1 MCFNLVLR
9 SLVGHL
15 LDRVVHSLIL
25 LFIYSC
31 QRRDYSV
38 LVPFLPRKHEYV
50 IKVRVSALQE
60 KLYRHFLNTF
70 IFQEGDFSKKGRN
83 DFS

>member
-1 MCFNLVLR
+1 M
-9 SLVGHL
+9 
-15 LDRVVHSLIL
+15 
-25 LFIYSC
+25 
-31 QRRDYSV
+31 

-83 DFS
+83 DFSYALSRAVSRNLAKFSH

>member
-1 MCFNLVLR
+1 M
-9 SLVGHL
+9 
-15 LDRVVHSLIL
+15 
-25 LFIYSC
+25 
-31 QRRDYSV
+31 

-70 IFQEGDFSKKGRN
+70 IFQEGDFSKKGRK
-83 DFS
+83 DVS

>member
-1 MCFNLVLR
+1 M
-9 SLVGHL
+9 
-15 LDRVVHSLIL
+15 
-25 LFIYSC
+25 
-31 QRRDYSV
+31 

-83 DFS
+83 DFSLVLSRAVSRNLAKFSH